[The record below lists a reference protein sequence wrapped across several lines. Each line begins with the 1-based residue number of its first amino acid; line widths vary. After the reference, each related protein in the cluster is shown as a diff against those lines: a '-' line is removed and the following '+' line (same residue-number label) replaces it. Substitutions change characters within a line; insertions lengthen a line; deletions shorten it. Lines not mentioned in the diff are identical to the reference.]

1 MSFLPVTRKDM
12 EERGWQ
18 ELDFIFVS
26 GDAYVDHPS
35 FGPAILCRLLEK
47 HGYRVG
53 IIPQPD
59 WHSTKD
65 FASLG
70 KPRLGF
76 LVSSGNLDSQ
86 LNRYTAA
93 KRLRH
98 DDSYSPG
105 GKAGFRPERAVQA
118 YTGKLREC
126 WGKDVPIII
135 GGIEAS
141 LRRFAHYDYWADEVR
156 PSILSQCEADLLV
169 YGMGEHQLI
178 EIAAQLHQ
186 GVEIQNIQDVQ
197 GTCFRVP
204 NFDYIWD
211 YEAVAS
217 FEQVRKSKA
226 AFAEAFRTEY
236 LEQDAFRGKRL
247 AQQNGSWCIVQNPP
261 ALPLSTEE
269 MDEIYDLPYMRTWH
283 PMYDKAG
290 GVPAIE
296 EVKFSITAHRGCFGG
311 CNFCAIISHQGRI
324 IQPRSDASI
333 LREAKLMTEQ
343 PDFKGYIHDVGGP
356 TANFHRTSCEAQL
369 KRGTCHGK
377 QCLSPDTCKNL
388 VADHGSY
395 LALLRKLRQLPKVK
409 KVFIRSGIR
418 FDYLMLAQDDFLR
431 ELCEHHISGQL
442 KIAPE
447 HISDRVTRL
456 MGKSGSRVYRRF
468 VEKFTRMN
476 KQLGKKQY
484 LVPYFMSSHPGSQLE
499 DAIELA
505 EFIKEMGYHPEQ
517 VQDFIPTPGTLSTCM
532 WYTGLNPLTGQQ
544 VYSAKLPEEKAMQRA
559 LMQFWLPANYDLVRK
574 ALEKA
579 GRRDLIGYGAK
590 CLIRPE
596 KNEPKAGCRAKQAAA
611 RGQKGSSGK
620 VRGSSKHS
628 HNKDNAKH
636 DNKNG
641 NYKNRKKLVK

>member
-18 ELDFIFVS
+18 QLDFIFVS

-65 FASLG
+65 FTSLG

-86 LNRYTAA
+86 LSRYTAA

-105 GKAGFRPERAVQA
+105 GKAGFRPERAVQV

-156 PSILSQCEADLLV
+156 PSILAECDADLLV

-204 NFDYIWD
+204 DFDYIWD
-211 YEAVAS
+211 YEAIAS

-261 ALPLSTEE
+261 AMPLSTEE

-333 LREAKLMTEQ
+333 LREAKIMTEQ

-356 TANFHRTSCEAQL
+356 TANFHRTSCDAQL

-388 VADHGSY
+388 TASHAGY
-395 LALLRKLRQLPKVK
+395 LELLRKLRQLPKVK

-418 FDYLMLAQDDFLR
+418 FDYLMLAKDDFLR

-456 MGKSGSRVYRRF
+456 MGKSGSKVYRRF

-544 VYSAKLPEEKAMQRA
+544 VYSAKSPEEKAMQRA
-559 LMQFWLPANYDLVRK
+559 LMQFWLPKNYELVRR

-596 KNEPKAGCRAKQAAA
+596 QKSGKTPAGRKLPNNHNNAHKAKRNSKAGNQQKQ
-611 RGQKGSSGK
+611 Q
-620 VRGSSKHS
+620 
-628 HNKDNAKH
+628 NQ
-636 DNKNG
+636 
-641 NYKNRKKLVK
+641 KNRKKLVK

>member
-18 ELDFIFVS
+18 QLDFIFVS

-65 FASLG
+65 FTSLG

-86 LNRYTAA
+86 LSRYTAA

-105 GKAGFRPERAVQA
+105 GKAGFRPERAVLTYA
-118 YTGKLREC
+118 RRLREC
-126 WGKDVPIII
+126 WGSEVPIII

-156 PSILSQCEADLLV
+156 PSILAECDADLLV

-204 NFDYIWD
+204 DFDYIWD
-211 YEAVAS
+211 YEAIAS

-261 ALPLSTEE
+261 AMPLSTEE

-333 LREAKLMTEQ
+333 LREAKIMTEQ

-356 TANFHRTSCEAQL
+356 TANFHRTSCDAQL

-388 VADHGSY
+388 TASHAGY
-395 LALLRKLRQLPKVK
+395 LELLRKLRQLPKVK

-418 FDYLMLAQDDFLR
+418 FDYLMLVKDDFLR

-456 MGKSGSRVYRRF
+456 MGKSGSKVYRRF

-544 VYSAKLPEEKAMQRA
+544 VYSAKSPEEKAMQRA
-559 LMQFWLPANYDLVRK
+559 LIQFWLPKNYELVRR

-596 KNEPKAGCRAKQAAA
+596 QKSGKSPAGRKLPNNHNNAHNNAHKAKRNSKAGNQQKQ
-611 RGQKGSSGK
+611 Q
-620 VRGSSKHS
+620 
-628 HNKDNAKH
+628 NQ
-636 DNKNG
+636 
-641 NYKNRKKLVK
+641 KNRKKLVK

>member
-18 ELDFIFVS
+18 QLDFIFVS

-65 FASLG
+65 FTSLG

-86 LNRYTAA
+86 LSRYTAA

-105 GKAGFRPERAVQA
+105 GKAGFRPERAVQV

-126 WGKDVPIII
+126 WSSEVPIII

-156 PSILSQCEADLLV
+156 PSILAECDADLLV

-204 NFDYIWD
+204 DFDYIWD
-211 YEAVAS
+211 YEAIAS

-261 ALPLSTEE
+261 AMPLSTEE

-333 LREAKLMTEQ
+333 LREAKIMTEQ

-356 TANFHRTSCEAQL
+356 TANFHRTSCDAQL

-388 VADHGSY
+388 TASHAGY
-395 LALLRKLRQLPKVK
+395 LELLRKLRQLPKVK

-418 FDYLMLAQDDFLR
+418 FDYLMLAKDDFLR

-456 MGKSGSRVYRRF
+456 MGKSGSKVYRRF

-544 VYSAKLPEEKAMQRA
+544 VYSAKSPEEKAMQRA
-559 LMQFWLPANYDLVRK
+559 LMQFWLPKNYELVRR

-596 KNEPKAGCRAKQAAA
+596 QKSGKTPAGRNLPNNHNNAHKAKRNSKAGNQQKQ
-611 RGQKGSSGK
+611 Q
-620 VRGSSKHS
+620 
-628 HNKDNAKH
+628 NQ
-636 DNKNG
+636 
-641 NYKNRKKLVK
+641 KNRKKLVK

>member
-18 ELDFIFVS
+18 QLDFIFVS

-65 FASLG
+65 FTSLG

-86 LNRYTAA
+86 LSRYTAA

-105 GKAGFRPERAVQA
+105 GKAGFRPERAVLTYA
-118 YTGKLREC
+118 RRLREC
-126 WGKDVPIII
+126 WGSDVPIII

-156 PSILSQCEADLLV
+156 PSILAECDADLLV

-204 NFDYIWD
+204 DFDYIWD
-211 YEAVAS
+211 YKAIAS

-261 ALPLSTEE
+261 AMPLSTEE

-333 LREAKLMTEQ
+333 LREAKIMTEQ

-356 TANFHRTSCEAQL
+356 TANFHRTSCDAQL

-388 VADHGSY
+388 TASHAGY
-395 LALLRKLRQLPKVK
+395 LELLRKLRQLPKVK

-418 FDYLMLAQDDFLR
+418 FDYLMLAKDDFLR

-456 MGKSGSRVYRRF
+456 MGKSGSKVYRRF

-544 VYSAKLPEEKAMQRA
+544 VYSAKSPEEKAMQRA
-559 LMQFWLPANYDLVRK
+559 LMQFWLPKNYELVRR

-596 KNEPKAGCRAKQAAA
+596 QKSGKTTAGRNLPNNYNNAHKAKRNSKAGNQQKQ
-611 RGQKGSSGK
+611 Q
-620 VRGSSKHS
+620 
-628 HNKDNAKH
+628 NQ
-636 DNKNG
+636 
-641 NYKNRKKLVK
+641 KNRKKLVK

>member
-18 ELDFIFVS
+18 QLDFIFVS

-65 FASLG
+65 FTSLG

-86 LNRYTAA
+86 LSRYTAA

-105 GKAGFRPERAVQA
+105 GKAGFRPERAVLTYA
-118 YTGKLREC
+118 RRLREC
-126 WGKDVPIII
+126 WGSEVPIII

-156 PSILSQCEADLLV
+156 PSILAECDADLLV

-204 NFDYIWD
+204 DFDYIWD
-211 YEAVAS
+211 YEAIAS

-261 ALPLSTEE
+261 AMPLSTEE

-333 LREAKLMTEQ
+333 LREAKIMTEQ

-356 TANFHRTSCEAQL
+356 TANFHRTSCDAQL

-388 VADHGSY
+388 TASHAGY
-395 LALLRKLRQLPKVK
+395 LELLRKLRQLPKVK

-418 FDYLMLAQDDFLR
+418 FDYLMLAKDDFLR

-456 MGKSGSRVYRRF
+456 MGKSGSKVYRRF

-544 VYSAKLPEEKAMQRA
+544 VYSAKSPEEKAMQRA
-559 LMQFWLPANYDLVRK
+559 LMQFWLPKNYELVRR

-596 KNEPKAGCRAKQAAA
+596 QKSGKTPAGRNLPNNHNNAHKAKRNSKAGNQQKQ
-611 RGQKGSSGK
+611 Q
-620 VRGSSKHS
+620 
-628 HNKDNAKH
+628 NQ
-636 DNKNG
+636 
-641 NYKNRKKLVK
+641 KNRKKLVK

>member
-1 MSFLPVTRKDM
+1 M

-18 ELDFIFVS
+18 QLDFIFVS

-65 FASLG
+65 FTSLG

-86 LNRYTAA
+86 LSRYTAA

-105 GKAGFRPERAVQA
+105 GKAGFRPERAVQV

-156 PSILSQCEADLLV
+156 PSILAECDADLLV

-204 NFDYIWD
+204 DFDYIWD
-211 YEAVAS
+211 YEAIAS

-261 ALPLSTEE
+261 AMPLSTEE

-333 LREAKLMTEQ
+333 LREAKIMTEQ

-356 TANFHRTSCEAQL
+356 TANFHRTSCDAQL

-388 VADHGSY
+388 TASHAGY
-395 LALLRKLRQLPKVK
+395 LELLRKLRQLPKVK

-418 FDYLMLAQDDFLR
+418 FDYLMLAKDDFLR

-456 MGKSGSRVYRRF
+456 MGKSGSKVYRRF

-544 VYSAKLPEEKAMQRA
+544 VYSAKSPEEKAMQRA
-559 LMQFWLPANYDLVRK
+559 LMQFWLPKNYELVRR

-596 KNEPKAGCRAKQAAA
+596 QKSGKTPAGRNLPNNHNNAHKAKRNSKAGNQQKQ
-611 RGQKGSSGK
+611 Q
-620 VRGSSKHS
+620 
-628 HNKDNAKH
+628 NQ
-636 DNKNG
+636 
-641 NYKNRKKLVK
+641 KNRKKLVK

>member
-1 MSFLPVTRKDM
+1 MSFLPVTRADM
-12 EERGWQ
+12 EERGWEQ
-18 ELDFIFVS
+18 LDFIFVS

-47 HGYRVG
+47 HGYKVG

-59 WHSTKD
+59 WHHTND
-65 FASLG
+65 FTSLG

-105 GKAGFRPERAVQA
+105 GKAGKRPERAVLV
-118 YTGKLREC
+118 YTRKLREC
-126 WGKDVPIII
+126 WGEQVPIII

-141 LRRFAHYDYWADEVR
+141 LRRFAHYDYWQNEVR
-156 PSILSQCEADLLV
+156 ASILAECPANLLV
-169 YGMGEHQLI
+169 YGMGERQLI
-178 EIAAQLHQ
+178 DIAAQLHQ
-186 GVEIQNIQDVQ
+186 GVSIENIQDVQ
-197 GTCFRVP
+197 GTCFKVP

-211 YEAVAS
+211 YTPLPSLAEVK
-217 FEQVRKSKA
+217 RDKKS
-226 AFAEAFRTEY
+226 FAEAFKVEY
-236 LEQDAFRGKRL
+236 LEQDAFRGKKL
-247 AQQNGSWCIVQNPP
+247 AQQNGDFCIVQNPP
-261 ALPLSTEE
+261 AMPLSTEE
-269 MDEIYDLPYMRTWH
+269 MDEIYDLPYERNWH
-283 PMYDKAG
+283 PMYDAAG
-290 GVPAIE
+290 GVPAIK
-296 EVKFSITAHRGCFGG
+296 EVKFSITAQRGCFGG

-324 IQPRSDASI
+324 IQPRSDESI
-333 LREAKLMTEQ
+333 IREAVRITQE

-356 TANFHRTSCEAQL
+356 TANFHRTSCDMQL

-377 QCLSPDTCKNL
+377 QCLSPDVCRNL
-388 VADHGSY
+388 VADQQGY
-395 LALLRKLRQLPKVK
+395 IELLRKLRQLPRVK

-418 FDYLMLAQDDFLR
+418 FDYLLLAKDDFLR

-447 HISDRVTRL
+447 HISDRVTRM
-456 MGKSGSRVYRRF
+456 MGKSGSKVYRRF

-476 KQLGKKQY
+476 QKLGKKQY
-484 LVPYFMSSHPGSQLE
+484 LVPYFMSSHPGCHLE

-532 WYTGLNPLTGQQ
+532 WYTGLNPLTGEA
-544 VYSAKLPEEKAMQRA
+544 VYSAKSKEDKAMQRA
-559 LMQFWLPANYDLVRK
+559 LMQFWLPGNYGLVKK
-574 ALEKA
+574 ALCQA
-579 GRRDLIGYGAK
+579 GRQDLIGYGPH

-596 KNEPKAGCRAKQAAA
+596 KKNKQV
-611 RGQKGSSGK
+611 KT
-620 VRGSSKHS
+620 
-628 HNKDNAKH
+628 
-636 DNKNG
+636 
-641 NYKNRKKLVK
+641 RKRLVK

>member
-18 ELDFIFVS
+18 QLDFIFVS

-65 FASLG
+65 FTSLG

-86 LNRYTAA
+86 LSRYTAA

-105 GKAGFRPERAVQA
+105 GKAGFRPERAVLTYA
-118 YTGKLREC
+118 RRLREC
-126 WGKDVPIII
+126 WGSEVPIII

-156 PSILSQCEADLLV
+156 PSILAECDADLLV

-204 NFDYIWD
+204 DFDYIWD
-211 YEAVAS
+211 YEAIAS

-261 ALPLSTEE
+261 AMPLSTEK

-333 LREAKLMTEQ
+333 LREAKIMTEQ

-356 TANFHRTSCEAQL
+356 TANFHRTSCDAQL

-388 VADHGSY
+388 TASHAGY
-395 LALLRKLRQLPKVK
+395 LELLRKLRQLPKVK

-418 FDYLMLAQDDFLR
+418 FDYLMLAKDDFLR

-456 MGKSGSRVYRRF
+456 MGKSGSKVYRRF

-544 VYSAKLPEEKAMQRA
+544 VYSAKSPEEKAMQRA
-559 LMQFWLPANYDLVRK
+559 LMQFWLPKNYELVRR

-596 KNEPKAGCRAKQAAA
+596 
-611 RGQKGSSGK
+611 QKSGK
-620 VRGSSKHS
+620 SPVGRNLPNN
-628 HNKDNAKH
+628 HNNAHKAKR
-636 DNKNG
+636 NSTAG
-641 NYKNRKKLVK
+641 NQQKQQNQKNRKKLVK

>member
-18 ELDFIFVS
+18 QLDFIFVS

-65 FASLG
+65 FTSLG

-86 LNRYTAA
+86 LSRYTAA

-105 GKAGFRPERAVQA
+105 GKAGFRPERAVQV

-156 PSILSQCEADLLV
+156 PSILAECDADLLV

-204 NFDYIWD
+204 DFDYIWD
-211 YEAVAS
+211 YEAIAS

-261 ALPLSTEE
+261 AMPLSTEE

-290 GVPAIE
+290 GIPAIE

-333 LREAKLMTEQ
+333 LREAKIMTEQ

-356 TANFHRTSCEAQL
+356 TANFHRTSCDAQL

-388 VADHGSY
+388 TASHAGY
-395 LALLRKLRQLPKVK
+395 LELLRKLRQLPKVK

-418 FDYLMLAQDDFLR
+418 FDYLMLAKDDFLR

-456 MGKSGSRVYRRF
+456 MGKSGSKVYRRF

-544 VYSAKLPEEKAMQRA
+544 VYSAKSPEEKAMQRA
-559 LMQFWLPANYDLVRK
+559 LMQFWLPKNYELVRR

-596 KNEPKAGCRAKQAAA
+596 QKSGKTPAGRNLPNNYNNAHKAKRNSKAGNQQKQ
-611 RGQKGSSGK
+611 Q
-620 VRGSSKHS
+620 
-628 HNKDNAKH
+628 NQ
-636 DNKNG
+636 
-641 NYKNRKKLVK
+641 KNRKKLVK

>member
-18 ELDFIFVS
+18 QLDFIFVS

-65 FASLG
+65 FTSLG

-86 LNRYTAA
+86 LSRYTAA

-105 GKAGFRPERAVQA
+105 GKAGFRPERAVQV

-156 PSILSQCEADLLV
+156 PSILAECDADLLV

-204 NFDYIWD
+204 DFDYIWD
-211 YEAVAS
+211 YEAIAS

-261 ALPLSTEE
+261 AMPLSTEE

-333 LREAKLMTEQ
+333 LREAKIMTEQ

-356 TANFHRTSCEAQL
+356 TANFHRTSCDAQL

-388 VADHGSY
+388 TASHAGY
-395 LALLRKLRQLPKVK
+395 LELLRKLRQLPKVK

-418 FDYLMLAQDDFLR
+418 FDYLMLAKDDFLR

-456 MGKSGSRVYRRF
+456 MGKSGSKVYRRF

-544 VYSAKLPEEKAMQRA
+544 VYSAKSPEEKAMQRA
-559 LMQFWLPANYDLVRK
+559 LMQFWLPKNYELVRR

-596 KNEPKAGCRAKQAAA
+596 QKSGKSPAGRKLPNNHNNAHKAKRNSKAGNQQKQ
-611 RGQKGSSGK
+611 Q
-620 VRGSSKHS
+620 
-628 HNKDNAKH
+628 NQ
-636 DNKNG
+636 
-641 NYKNRKKLVK
+641 KNRKKLVK

>member
-1 MSFLPVTRKDM
+1 MSFLPVTRADM
-12 EERGWQ
+12 EERGWEQ
-18 ELDFIFVS
+18 LDFIFVS

-47 HGYRVG
+47 HGYKVG

-59 WHSTKD
+59 WHHIKD
-65 FASLG
+65 FTSLG

-105 GKAGFRPERAVQA
+105 GKAGKRPERAVLV
-118 YTGKLREC
+118 YTRKLREC
-126 WGKDVPIII
+126 WGEQVPIII

-141 LRRFAHYDYWADEVR
+141 LRRFAHYDYWQNEVR
-156 PSILSQCEADLLV
+156 ASILAECPADLLV
-169 YGMGEHQLI
+169 YGMGERQLI
-178 EIAAQLHQ
+178 DIAAQLHQ
-186 GVEIQNIQDVQ
+186 GVAIENIQDVQ
-197 GTCFRVP
+197 GTCFKVP

-211 YEAVAS
+211 YTPLPSLAEVK
-217 FEQVRKSKA
+217 RDKK
-226 AFAEAFRTEY
+226 AFAEAFKVEY
-236 LEQDAFRGKRL
+236 LEQDAFRGKKL
-247 AQQNGSWCIVQNPP
+247 AQQNGDFCIVQNPP
-261 ALPLSTEE
+261 AMPLSTEE
-269 MDEIYDLPYMRTWH
+269 MDEIYDLPYERNWH
-283 PMYDKAG
+283 PMYDAAG
-290 GVPAIE
+290 GVPAIK
-296 EVKFSITAHRGCFGG
+296 EVKFSITAQRGCFGG

-324 IQPRSDASI
+324 IQPRSDESI
-333 LREAKLMTEQ
+333 IREAVRITQE

-356 TANFHRTSCEAQL
+356 TANFHRTSCDMQL

-377 QCLSPDTCKNL
+377 QCLSPDVCRNL
-388 VADHGSY
+388 VADQQGY
-395 LALLRKLRQLPKVK
+395 IELLRKLRQLPRVK

-418 FDYLMLAQDDFLR
+418 FDYLLLAKDDFLR

-447 HISDRVTRL
+447 HISDRVTRM
-456 MGKSGSRVYRRF
+456 MGKSGSKVYRRF

-476 KQLGKKQY
+476 QKLGKKQY
-484 LVPYFMSSHPGSQLE
+484 LVPYFMSSHPGCHLE

-532 WYTGLNPLTGQQ
+532 WYTGLNPLTGEA
-544 VYSAKLPEEKAMQRA
+544 VYSAKSKEDKAMQRA
-559 LMQFWLPANYDLVRK
+559 LMQFWLPGNYGLVKK
-574 ALEKA
+574 ALCQA
-579 GRRDLIGYGAK
+579 GRQDLIGYGPH

-596 KNEPKAGCRAKQAAA
+596 KKNKQV
-611 RGQKGSSGK
+611 KT
-620 VRGSSKHS
+620 
-628 HNKDNAKH
+628 
-636 DNKNG
+636 
-641 NYKNRKKLVK
+641 RKRLVK

>member
-18 ELDFIFVS
+18 QLDFIFVS

-65 FASLG
+65 FTSLG

-86 LNRYTAA
+86 LSRYTAA

-105 GKAGFRPERAVQA
+105 GKAGFRPERAVLTYA
-118 YTGKLREC
+118 RRLREC
-126 WGKDVPIII
+126 WGSEVPIII

-156 PSILSQCEADLLV
+156 PSILAECDADLLV

-204 NFDYIWD
+204 DFDYIWD
-211 YEAVAS
+211 YEAIAS

-261 ALPLSTEE
+261 AMPLSTEE

-333 LREAKLMTEQ
+333 LREAKIMTEQ

-356 TANFHRTSCEAQL
+356 TANFHRTSCDAQL

-388 VADHGSY
+388 TASHAGY
-395 LALLRKLRQLPKVK
+395 LELLRKLRQLPKVK

-418 FDYLMLAQDDFLR
+418 FDYLMLAKDDFLR

-456 MGKSGSRVYRRF
+456 MGKSGSKVYRRF

-544 VYSAKLPEEKAMQRA
+544 VYSAKSPEEKAMQRA
-559 LMQFWLPANYDLVRK
+559 LMQFWLPKNYELVRK

-596 KNEPKAGCRAKQAAA
+596 QKSGKSPAGRKLPNNHNNAHKAKRNSKAGNQQKQ
-611 RGQKGSSGK
+611 Q
-620 VRGSSKHS
+620 
-628 HNKDNAKH
+628 NQ
-636 DNKNG
+636 
-641 NYKNRKKLVK
+641 KNRKKLVK